1 MSETTPTV
9 PSPEP
14 EPQARGFLANLFD
27 LYFAPKD
34 AFTSILKKPRFLVPM
49 VLVIALAVTF
59 SVVWVKHMD
68 AREFGKLQMQE
79 AGQWEKLSPEQR
91 DQALSFQAKIMP
103 IVVPVMSL
111 VGPVVMILVTAAV
124 LLLIFREAMASTV
137 GFKESVSITSFS
149 FLAVSLISTPLLLL
163 TMFLKEEW
171 NVDPNQLMATNLAA
185 LLDKAET
192 AKPLYA
198 LAGSMDLFSFF
209 TIFLLSVGFGVASKR
224 STGTAMWGVL
234 VPWAVIVALKVGW
247 AAIF

>member
-1 MSETTPTV
+1 MSETTPTA

-59 SVVWVKHMD
+59 SAVWVKHMD

-79 AGQWEKLSPEQR
+79 SGQWEKLSAEQR
-91 DQALSFQAKIMP
+91 DQALGMQEKIMP
-103 IVVPVMSL
+103 IMIPAMSL
-111 VGPVVMILVTAAV
+111 VAPVVMILVTAAV
-124 LLLIFREAMASTV
+124 LLLIFRVVMASTV
-137 GFKESVSITSFS
+137 GFRESVTITSFS
-149 FLAVSLISTPLLLL
+149 FLAVSLISTPLMLL

-224 STGTAMWGVL
+224 STGTAAWGVL
-234 VPWAVIVALKVGW
+234 VPWALIVAIKVGW